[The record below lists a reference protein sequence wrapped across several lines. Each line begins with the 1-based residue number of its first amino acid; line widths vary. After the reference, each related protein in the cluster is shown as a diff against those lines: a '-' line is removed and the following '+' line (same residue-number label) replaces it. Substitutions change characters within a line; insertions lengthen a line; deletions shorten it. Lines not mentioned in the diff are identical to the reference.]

1 VEACAMSQ
9 STSDPDP
16 PNQQHISFKWERTS
30 RNSEPSWVGWLSIV
44 LAVVGIIL
52 SILFGFGWL

>member
-1 VEACAMSQ
+1 MSQ